1 LIPVYGLT
9 GGIGSG
15 KSTVANLFA
24 QLGVP
29 VLDLD
34 AVGHHVLS
42 YDESLKQAVCQ
53 AFGTTILDQNSS
65 INRARLAQLAFRD
78 AATTEQLN
86 HIIHPRIWQ
95 QASQWC
101 EAQQD
106 APFALIE
113 ASVLIESHACERV
126 DGVIIVLCD
135 PAFRQQRVLQRGKQ
149 DQQLFDTIVARQ
161 CSDAQRIRAADH
173 IIHNN
178 GTLNDLQQAVLTLY
192 QQLYPPHSDTKEA
205 S

>member
-1 LIPVYGLT
+1 MIPVYGLT

-29 VLDLD
+29 LLDLD
-34 AVGHHVLS
+34 AVGHHVLNH
-42 YDESLKQAVCQ
+42 DEPLKQTLCQ

-78 AATTEQLN
+78 AANTEKLN
-86 HIIHPRIWQ
+86 QIIHPRIWQ
-95 QASQWC
+95 QAAQWC

-106 APFALIE
+106 APFGLIE
-113 ASVLIESHACERV
+113 ASVLIESHACDRV
-126 DGVIIVLCD
+126 DGVIVVLCEL
-135 PAFRQQRVLQRGKQ
+135 ALRQQRVLQRGKQ
-149 DQQLFDTIVARQ
+149 DQQLFDTIVTRQ
-161 CSDAQRIRAADH
+161 CSDAQRIQAADH

-192 QQLYPPHSDTKEA
+192 QQLHPPHTATKEA